1 MSGNPLKD
9 ISHENFATE
18 RNSGDPHKLFSPAE
32 KISRLDSSLSHL
44 RAEHFLVIQKDL
56 HQ

>member
-9 ISHENFATE
+9 ISHENFVTE

-32 KISRLDSSLSHL
+32 KISWLDSSLSHL